1 MVSSNWQQK
10 QRELCTKLVEYL
22 TKKNIKS
29 TILSDGKK
37 PYVRIFF
44 GKKIH
49 YDCYLKAVKS
59 EFAQNVW
66 IVPKMFFNRDVYYI
80 VYVEKKNYFYIMSGL
95 DVEKYAKQEMSTY
108 EKKLIYL
115 VVAMSGFIPIHAWIK
130 RREVEAEKRLQR
142 RITDFK

>member
-1 MVSSNWQQK
+1 MPNDWLAK
-10 QRELCTKLVEYL
+10 QRELCQKLVEYL
-22 TKKNIKS
+22 TKKNIKAV
-29 TILSDGKK
+29 ILNDGKK

-59 EFAQNVW
+59 EFVQSVW
-66 IVPKMFFNRDVYYI
+66 IVPKIFLDRDFQYV
-80 VYVEKKNYFYIMSGL
+80 VYVEKKKYFYIMSGL
-95 DVEKYAKQEMSTY
+95 DVEKYAKEEMSTY

-115 VVAMSGFIPIHAWIK
+115 VVSMSGFIPIHAWIK
-130 RREVEAEKRLQR
+130 RREVEAEKRLQK

>member
-1 MVSSNWQQK
+1 MPSDWLTQ
-10 QRELCTKLVEYL
+10 QRELCQKLLEYL
-22 TKKNIKS
+22 TKKRIKAV
-29 TILSDGKK
+29 ILTDGKK
-37 PYVRIFF
+37 SYVRIFF

-59 EFAQNVW
+59 EFAQSVW
-66 IVPKMFFNRDVYYI
+66 IVPKMFLNRDFQYV

-95 DVEKYAKQEMSTY
+95 NVEKYAKEEMSTY
-108 EKKLIYL
+108 KQKLIYL

-142 RITDFK
+142 RITDF